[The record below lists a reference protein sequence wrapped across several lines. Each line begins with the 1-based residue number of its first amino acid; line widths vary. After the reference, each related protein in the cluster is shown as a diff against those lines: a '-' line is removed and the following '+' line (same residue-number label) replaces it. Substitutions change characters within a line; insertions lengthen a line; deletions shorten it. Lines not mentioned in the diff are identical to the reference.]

1 MVQMTTQELLAQ
13 VNANVKASSE
23 QLKVLAE
30 NAMTEAQKSGTLSAE
45 TKTKVD
51 QLLTDTNLIRQA
63 QNNLEVRLGEAEQL
77 YARLP
82 TGGAHATKQDIGEI
96 VLNNEAV
103 LDLLAAKEG
112 GRRAAVPVNIRNAL
126 TTFGTKVDG
135 TSQIIAGPEP
145 RLHVR
150 DLIMPGQTAN
160 NTVYYIKETGFTN
173 NAAAVAENAAKPYSE
188 ITLAE
193 VNSAVRTIAHLLK
206 QSKQIMDDLP
216 QLQSFINGRLM
227 TGLKRVEDF
236 QLLFGSGT
244 GQNLNGIFTQAT
256 AYAAPI
262 TVADPTWVDI
272 LRLAML
278 QAELADLPATG
289 HALHRSDWAA
299 IELTKDLEGRYLFA
313 NPMANTTPMMWGL
326 PVAETNHSAMLGK
339 FLTGSFAQGAQIFD
353 REDAN
358 IIISTENSDDF
369 EKNMISIRCE
379 ERLALAVYRP
389 EAFIKGTFPV

>member
-1 MVQMTTQELLAQ
+1 MAEKTTQELLAE

-82 TGGAHATKQDIGEI
+82 NSGGRAAKQDIGDI
-96 VLNNEAV
+96 VINNEA
-103 LDLLAAKEG
+103 LIAFAAAIEG
-112 GRRAAVPVNIRNAL
+112 GKRCAIPVDIRNAL
-126 TTFGTKVDG
+126 TTFGTKVDA
-135 TSQIIAGPEP
+135 TSRVIAGAEP
-145 RLHVR
+145 RLNIR
-150 DLIMPGQTAN
+150 DLIAPGQTAN
-160 NTVYYIKETGFTN
+160 NTIFYIKETGYTN
-173 NAAAVAENAAKPYSE
+173 NAAPAAENTTKAYSE
-188 ITLAE
+188 ITLTE
-193 VNSAVRTIAHLLK
+193 VNSPVRTIAHLLK

-216 QLQSFINGRLM
+216 QLQSFINGRMM
-227 TGLKRVEDF
+227 TGLKRKEDE

-256 AYAAPI
+256 AYVAPI
-262 TVADPTWVDI
+262 VIAGATWVDI

-289 HALHRSDWAA
+289 HALHRADWAA

-313 NPMANTTPMMWGL
+313 NPMANTMPMMWGL
-326 PVAETNHSAMLGK
+326 PVAETNHAAMLGK
-339 FLTGSFAQGAQIFD
+339 FLTGSFGQGAQIFD

-358 IIISTENSDDF
+358 IIISTENADDF